1 MKWRILGRIIKYAI
15 VVVLLVLIVTIISIP
30 VLIDSPSAEPVSVI
44 AAPSVASMILFS
56 VLTYRTRED
65 ALQGFQIVFY
75 VACLAWLLCLPFVL
89 VGYVLTGRVSG
100 LFGGMLHFLWPIVV
114 PLVTALWFAVCA
126 FIGFVVGAGLRGLVS
141 GVRSLWS

>member
-44 AAPSVASMILFS
+44 AAPSVALVILFS

-65 ALQGFQIVFY
+65 ALQRFQIVFY
-75 VACLAWLLCLPFVL
+75 VACLAWLLCFPIVVVGSILTRRVL
-89 VGYVLTGRVSG
+89 DL
-100 LFGGMLHFLWPIVV
+100 GGMLYFLWPFVW
-114 PLVTALWFAVCA
+114 PLATAFGFAVCA
-126 FIGFVVGAGLRGLVS
+126 FIGLIIGAGIRNLVS
-141 GVRSLWS
+141 GVRSLRS